1 MYNGL
6 LRILNNHNIPS
17 VNQYGFRKHHPTA
30 YALACLY
37 DKISTAI
44 ENKEYITFQLQNQSV
59 MVFEALHLIDSSKA
73 I

>member
-6 LRILNNHNIPS
+6 LRFLNNHDILS
-17 VNQYGFRKHHPTA
+17 DNQYGFRKHYPTA

-44 ENKEYITFQLQNQSV
+44 EIRNT
-59 MVFEALHLIDSSKA
+59 
-73 I
+73 

>member
-44 ENKEYITFQLQNQSV
+44 ENKEYITFQLQN
-59 MVFEALHLIDSSKA
+59 
-73 I
+73 